1 MSLTK
6 AFFDRMLY
14 FIDKGIIEV
23 KTVRNADATRVCGF
37 IDSQA
42 WELIEQLNSGVLNS
56 EYSNYFTKSNLFS
69 LYVQS
74 GGLGEAGFKVL
85 TQDFDYR
92 GNLRE
97 SEVLSVEQF
106 QERYKRQSTMDSKK
120 WFRENQ
126 VYYSAQVPEWLV
138 IGTLQL
144 EDVPMNFG
152 GGLTPVKAGDKV
164 LFPYDGRSFEEVLE
178 QIKEDGFENTY
189 WGVGSGQSYRN
200 CDKDGNFNLDAI
212 YEFYEQ
218 DDEPGNNY

>member
-1 MSLTK
+1 MSLTE
-6 AFFDRMLY
+6 AFFGRMVDL
-14 FIDKGIIEV
+14 IEKEKIEV
-23 KTVRNADATRVCGF
+23 KMVRNADATKVCGF

-42 WELIEQLNSGVLNS
+42 LELIEQLNSGVLNS
-56 EYSNYFTKSNLFS
+56 ECSNYFTKSNLFS

-97 SEVLSVEQF
+97 SEILSVEQF

-152 GGLTPVKAGDKV
+152 GGLTSVKAGDKV
-164 LFPYDGRSFEEVLE
+164 LFPYDGKSFEEVLE
-178 QIKEDGFENTY
+178 QIKEDGFEKTY
-189 WGVGSGQSYRN
+189 WGVGAGQSYRN
-200 CDKDGNFNLDAI
+200 CDKDGIFKLGDI
-212 YEFYEQ
+212 CEFYEQ
-218 DDEPGNNY
+218 